1 MTARIPTRSPRA
13 AWSSPPDP
21 DAEQARADVATARAV
36 LSAVTRR
43 VALRQDGASALHSA
57 EYALAGALKNLDRL
71 GGWAPP
77 TEPEPD
83 GDGDPPSAA

>member
-43 VALRQDGASALHSA
+43 VACGQEGAAALHTA
-57 EYALAGALKNLDRL
+57 EWRLHAALTRLDGRE
-71 GGWAPP
+71 PP
-77 TEPEPD
+77 TGPVADPDDHPET
-83 GDGDPPSAA
+83 AA